1 MSLLH
6 AIPPYTHQIELT
18 LYKIHQPIPGHSPS
32 QCRITETFIDMVIKI
47 IADVRPFIDLFLA
60 VQWLKYGFCSRHV
73 PEETSIF
80 DIRKKKI
87 SE

>member
-1 MSLLH
+1 
-6 AIPPYTHQIELT
+6 
-18 LYKIHQPIPGHSPS
+18 
-32 QCRITETFIDMVIKI
+32 MVIKI

-87 SE
+87 SEREQKH